1 MEGFNSILFNI
12 KNVCEDFLGK
22 KYEEGNCWKEILPN
36 IENKTGIEFLF
47 EKKNFNYEK
56 IAQKLN
62 ELLLEKIMKEKDI
75 KEFIETNSY
84 RLNIFSIFIKR
95 TIGKKNENKFILNCC
110 PNIIGEAAIDGYYC
124 YENIFKSNKNK
135 NIEFYLNVIVTGLRI

>member
-22 KYEEGNCWKEILPN
+22 KYEEGNCWKEILPKK
-36 IENKTGIEFLF
+36 ENKTGIEFLF
-47 EKKNFNYEK
+47 EQKHFNYEK

-62 ELLLEKIMKEKDI
+62 ELLLKKIMKEKDI
-75 KEFIETNSY
+75 KEFIEANSY

-95 TIGKKNENKFILNCC
+95 TIGNKNENKFILNCC

-124 YENIFKSNKNK
+124 YENIFRLDKNK